1 MLIFELIRLPCH
13 SNYYLSSQIIVHL
26 RSSNHWRI
34 LISLEMHW
42 PRLEDARNWRIL
54 FTPEMHWPR
63 VGGPQAD
70 DADGISCE
78 TLGSLQIFS
87 EMNFYELAERYEAC
101 VLDSYLTKW
110 VSLADTSI

>member
-34 LISLEMHW
+34 LISL
-42 PRLEDARNWRIL
+42 
-54 FTPEMHWPR
+54 EMHWPR